1 MLSVNRRRVRH
12 ASCSALGIYVED
24 IVLSAGQEGIR
35 FRGKGEYERE
45 VPLPFEFDSLKLLR
59 AYLRDEDLTA
69 GPLFRTGKY
78 KEQRMTYSTA
88 YYQWTKLCERA
99 EVKCDIH
106 QLRHT
111 AATELVNSGVG
122 VGTVRQLLGHRN
134 LQTTQRYAELSGRA
148 GYNYASSSTVRHELD
163 TFARRKTRIR

>member
-1 MLSVNRRRVRH
+1 MLLVNKRRVRY
-12 ASCSALGIYVED
+12 ASHSALGIYVED
-24 IVLSAGQEGIR
+24 IVLGAGQEGIR

-45 VPLPFEFDSLKLLR
+45 VPLPFEFESLRLLR
-59 AYLRDEDLTA
+59 AYLRAEDLTA

-78 KEQRMTYSTA
+78 KDQRMSYRA
-88 YYQWTKLCERA
+88 ALHQWTKLREQAEIKCE
-99 EVKCDIH
+99 IH
-106 QLRHT
+106 QFRHT

-122 VGTVRQLLGHRN
+122 MMRQLLGHRN

-163 TFARRKTRIR
+163 AFARKKTRTR